1 MTISIKILYFGRLA
15 DVVGLRQAELDLADG
30 DALLETVRQQIVSTH
45 PALDDPTIR
54 IAVNHT
60 LANDNLTI
68 NDGDELAFF
77 PPVSGG

>member
-1 MTISIKILYFGRLA
+1 MTIKILYFGRLA
-15 DVVGLRQAELDLADG
+15 ETVGVRQAELDLTGG
-30 DALLETVRQQIVSTH
+30 DALLETVRQQLISRH

-54 IAVNHT
+54 IAVNQT
-60 LANDNLTI
+60 LANENLTI

>member
-1 MTISIKILYFGRLA
+1 MTIKILYFGRLA
-15 DVVGLRQAELDLADG
+15 ETVGVRQAELDLTGG
-30 DALLETVRQQIVSTH
+30 DALLETVRQQLISSH

-54 IAVNHT
+54 IAVNQT
-60 LANDNLTI
+60 LANENLTI

>member
-1 MTISIKILYFGRLA
+1 MTIRILYFGRLA
-15 DVVGLRQAELDLADG
+15 EAVGVRQAELELAEG
-30 DALLETVRQQIVSTH
+30 DTLLETVRQQLVSSH

-54 IAVNHT
+54 VAVNQT
-60 LANDNLTI
+60 LANENLTI

>member
-1 MTISIKILYFGRLA
+1 MTIKILYFGRLA
-15 DVVGLRQAELDLADG
+15 EAVGVRQAELDLAVSDV
-30 DALLETVRQQIVSTH
+30 LLETVRQQLVSSH

-54 IAVNHT
+54 IAVNQT
-60 LANDNLTI
+60 LANENLTI